1 MHELLHERGQSRL
14 VESLGDLGIND
25 VFVLDAFRR
34 VPRHLFV
41 DPAVADSAYNDVTLP
56 LGYQQTL
63 SQPSVVA
70 RMLELLRGGRNLGR
84 VLEVGAGSG
93 FQTGLLCHLTDKVF
107 AIERVAPLATEAR
120 KRMDALELENV
131 VIRHGDGLRGWPEF
145 APFDGI
151 ILAACPESVP
161 EILFEQ
167 LTDGGRLIAPVGLG
181 HKQQLVFFLYPIH
194 GFLDPDNFSNLYLLD
209 TIPHP
214 KILYHFLNV

>member
-14 VESLGDLGIND
+14 VETLGDLGIND

-41 DPAVADSAYNDVTLP
+41 DPAVADSAYTDVTLP

-145 APFDGI
+145 SPFDGI

-167 LTDGGRLIAPVGLG
+167 LIDGGRLIAPVGLG
-181 HKQQLVFFLYPIH
+181 HKQQLVLYIRDGEKINEIP
-194 GFLDPDNFSNLYLLD
+194 LD
-209 TIPHP
+209 TAFFVPA
-214 KILYHFLNV
+214 LAGLE

>member
-14 VESLGDLGIND
+14 VETLGDLGIND

-41 DPAVADSAYNDVTLP
+41 DPAVADSAYTDVTLP

-120 KRMDALELENV
+120 KRMDILELDNV
-131 VIRHGDGLRGWPEF
+131 VIRHGDGLLGWPEF

-181 HKQQLVFFLYPIH
+181 QKQQLVLYIRD
-194 GFLDPDNFSNLYLLD
+194 GEKIDEIRLD
-209 TIPHP
+209 TAFFVPA
-214 KILYHFLNV
+214 LAGLE

>member
-1 MHELLHERGQSRL
+1 MHGLLHERGQSRL
-14 VESLGDLGIND
+14 VETLGDLGIND

-41 DPAVADSAYNDVTLP
+41 DPAVADSAYTDVTLP

-70 RMLELLRGGRNLGR
+70 RMLELLRGGRQLSR

-93 FQTGLLCHLTDKVF
+93 FQTGLLGHLAEQVF
-107 AIERVAPLATEAR
+107 AIERIAPLATEAR
-120 KRMDALELENV
+120 KRMDTLELENV
-131 VIRHGDGLRGWPEF
+131 VIRHGDGLLGWPEL

-161 EILFEQ
+161 GALFEQ
-167 LTDGGRLIAPVGLG
+167 LADGGRLIAPVGLG
-181 HKQQLVFFLYPIH
+181 QKQQLILYIRDGETIDEIP
-194 GFLDPDNFSNLYLLD
+194 LD
-209 TIPHP
+209 TAFFVPA
-214 KILYHFLNV
+214 LAGLE

>member
-1 MHELLHERGQSRL
+1 VQT
-14 VESLGDLGIND
+14 LGDLGIND

-41 DPAVADSAYNDVTLP
+41 DPAVADSAYTDVTLP

-70 RMLELLRGGRNLGR
+70 RMLELLRGGRYLNR

-93 FQTGLLCHLTDKVF
+93 FQTGLLCHLAEQVF
-107 AIERVAPLATEAR
+107 AIERIAPLATDAR
-120 KRMDALELENV
+120 KRMDTLELQNV
-131 VIRHGDGLRGWPEF
+131 VIRHGDGLLGWPEF

-161 EILFEQ
+161 GALFTQ
-167 LTDGGRLIAPVGLG
+167 LADGGRLIAPVGLG
-181 HKQQLVFFLYPIH
+181 QKQQLILFIRDGETIDEIP
-194 GFLDPDNFSNLYLLD
+194 LD
-209 TIPHP
+209 TAFFVPA
-214 KILYHFLNV
+214 LAGLE

>member
-1 MHELLHERGQSRL
+1 MHELLHERGQSLL
-14 VESLGDLGIND
+14 VETLGDVGIND

-41 DPAVADSAYNDVTLP
+41 DPAVADSAYTDVTLP

-131 VIRHGDGLRGWPEF
+131 VIRHGDGLLGWPEF

-181 HKQQLVFFLYPIH
+181 QKQQLVLYIRD
-194 GFLDPDNFSNLYLLD
+194 GENINEIRLD
-209 TIPHP
+209 TAFFVPA
-214 KILYHFLNV
+214 LAGLE

>member
-1 MHELLHERGQSRL
+1 MHELLNERGQSLL
-14 VESLGDLGIND
+14 VETLGDVGIND

-41 DPAVADSAYNDVTLP
+41 DPAVADSAYTDVTLP

-70 RMLELLRGGRNLGR
+70 RMLELLRGGRSLGR

-131 VIRHGDGLRGWPEF
+131 VIRHGDGLLGWPEF

-181 HKQQLVFFLYPIH
+181 QKQQLVLYIRD
-194 GFLDPDNFSNLYLLD
+194 GEKIDEIRLD
-209 TIPHP
+209 TAFFVPA
-214 KILYHFLNV
+214 LAGLE

>member
-1 MHELLHERGQSRL
+1 MHGLLHERGQSRL
-14 VESLGDLGIND
+14 VETLGDLGIND

-41 DPAVADSAYNDVTLP
+41 DPAVADSAYTDVTLP

-93 FQTGLLCHLTDKVF
+93 FQTGLLCHLTDKLF

-131 VIRHGDGLRGWPEF
+131 VIRHGDGLLGWPEF

-151 ILAACPESVP
+151 IMAACPESVP

-181 HKQQLVFFLYPIH
+181 QKQQLVLYIRDGEKINEIP
-194 GFLDPDNFSNLYLLD
+194 LD
-209 TIPHP
+209 TAFFVPA
-214 KILYHFLNV
+214 LAGLE

>member
-14 VESLGDLGIND
+14 VETLGDLGIND

-41 DPAVADSAYNDVTLP
+41 DPAVADSAYTDVTLP

-120 KRMDALELENV
+120 KRMDTLELDNV
-131 VIRHGDGLRGWPEF
+131 VIRHGDGLLGWPEF

-181 HKQQLVFFLYPIH
+181 QKQQLVLYIRD
-194 GFLDPDNFSNLYLLD
+194 GEKIDEIRLD
-209 TIPHP
+209 TAFFVPA
-214 KILYHFLNV
+214 LAGLE

>member
-41 DPAVADSAYNDVTLP
+41 DPAVADSAYTDVTLP

-145 APFDGI
+145 SPFDGI

-181 HKQQLVFFLYPIH
+181 QKQQLVLYIRDGEKINEIP
-194 GFLDPDNFSNLYLLD
+194 LD
-209 TIPHP
+209 TAFFVPA
-214 KILYHFLNV
+214 LAGLE